1 VADTSA
7 LARLRGILAATMTRD
22 AIDHLLD
29 QAALELIRAAGDKY
43 VQAIR
48 AQAEAAI
55 EQARAEA
62 DPVHALGDDAARL
75 RATLLDVRRDLAVLY
90 GALPEGLDAYL
101 ARIRITRLR
110 IDKALAEPDDAAEQP
125 IPYSLVEPAR
135 CCMCGSTDV
144 RYRNYREQPFC
155 WPCADGTSPE
165 GKAAVAASLAEPN
178 PVVRAADQPQPAVA
192 GSRASEI
199 YTGPGSVGDV
209 LARAFRATWQRG
221 R

>member
-1 VADTSA
+1 MTESA
-7 LARLRGILAATMTRD
+7 VARLRGILARDMTAA
-22 AIDHLLD
+22 AIDQLLD
-29 QAALELIRAAGDKY
+29 QVTVELIQAAGDQY

-48 AQAEAAI
+48 AQAVAAI
-55 EQARAEA
+55 EQERTA
-62 DPVHALGDDAARL
+62 DP
-75 RATLLDVRRDLAVLY
+75 
-90 GALPEGLDAYL
+90 
-101 ARIRITRLR
+101 
-110 IDKALAEPDDAAEQP
+110 EQP
-125 IPYSLVEPAR
+125 IPYALTEPAR
-135 CCMCGSTDV
+135 CCMCGSADV

-209 LARAFRATWQRG
+209 LARAFRATYERG
-221 R
+221 PDA